1 MSSGEA
7 LAEEDAVHII
17 SDTETVNGPSKK
29 HEFQAETRQLLDIVA
44 RSLYSEKEVF
54 IREIISNSS
63 DALEKVRHKQVT
75 GAEIE
80 DESLPLEIHLTTDEE
95 KNLFVIQDFGIGM
108 TEDELV
114 ENLGTIARSG
124 SKKFVEQAMTGE
136 STGPQDAMSSIIGQF
151 GVGFYSTFMV
161 GSKIDVYSKSSEP
174 GSKGYM
180 WTSDGA
186 GTYEIAEADG
196 VSRGT
201 KVIIHLK
208 DEDNMFA
215 MKARVEDI
223 IRRYSNF
230 VGFPIY
236 LNGTKLN
243 TIGALW
249 MQSDRDVEDED
260 HSQFYQFITNTSDTP
275 RYQFMYKADAPLN
288 IRSVFY
294 VPTSIPEM
302 YGFGRMEHGVS
313 LYCRKVMIQSKAEK
327 ILPDWLRFM
336 RGVVDSEDIP
346 LNLSRELL
354 QDSALIKKLSL
365 ALQRKILR
373 FMRGVVDSEDIPL
386 NLSGELLQDSALIK
400 KLSLALQRKILRFFQ
415 EQSRKDPEKYE
426 KFLKECGN
434 YFREGMVSV
443 QGTDEKEE
451 IAKLLRFE
459 SSKERAGK
467 MRSLD
472 EYVKDMKEDQKDIFY
487 LCAPNRELA
496 ESSPYFEALKAQD
509 VEVLFT
515 YDENDEVVM
524 AALKEFNKKEV
535 TSAENFLMKTEDKKK
550 DADDEQ
556 ASSSEVSLTEVESQ
570 NLMNWIQ
577 TTLGKSKVNN
587 IRVSNRLASHPA
599 MITVPDMGA
608 ARRWL
613 KFVKSGPNSEL
624 LNMKF
629 DVLQPTVE
637 INPSHEVIRALYKL
651 KSTNPMLAELLANQ
665 LFDNAM
671 ITAGLMDD
679 PREMVGRLN
688 SLLSKVLTRLTV
700 DDEKPSAS

>member
-373 FMRGVVDSEDIPL
+373 F
-386 NLSGELLQDSALIK
+386 
-400 KLSLALQRKILRFFQ
+400 FQ

-700 DDEKPSAS
+700 DDEKPAAS